1 MESNMALNFLFGKE
15 GINQIIGKN
24 NKGDKG
30 ASRATQAQAQG
41 VQRLSDIHTS
51 YQDHKQMAS

>member
-1 MESNMALNFLFGKE
+1 MALNFLFGKE